1 MAVKQPWRESNRR
14 NALGQIIL
22 KNAPM
27 NKLAA
32 EFGRRNMLFG
42 YVFTYVRLLS
52 GLFGESEGDESD
64 HDSETDDSE
73 DEEDA
78 LFRDLAEAATV
89 RADR

>member
-1 MAVKQPWRESNRR
+1 
-14 NALGQIIL
+14 
-22 KNAPM
+22 M

-32 EFGRRNMLFG
+32 ARSEFGRRNMLYG

-78 LFRDLAEAATV
+78 LFRDLAEAAE
-89 RADR
+89 ADDASVDEGVDFSNTPGEFEVHKIAE